1 MELTTMEAGM
11 TEQDEEK
18 YMTIMAGYD
27 AVIAREVAELHAK
40 NQVVLDQVQALVFPD
55 AFQQIK
61 DTLSE
66 SGYTHSYLIADH
78 SLGLPQDD
86 GFLLGDVYV
95 DQTTN
100 GGHTGDDYAGTMSMP
115 LPAGRYFQFSYAC

>member
-1 MELTTMEAGM
+1 METGM

-18 YMTIMAGYD
+18 YMKIMAGYD
-27 AVIAREVAELHAK
+27 AVIAREMAELHAK
-40 NQVVLDQVQALVFPD
+40 NQLVLDQIQVLVSPD
-55 AFQQIK
+55 AFLQIK
-61 DTLSE
+61 ATLSE

-78 SLGLPQDD
+78 SLGEPQDD

-115 LPAGRYFQFSYAC
+115 LPAGRYFQFCYAC

>member
-1 MELTTMEAGM
+1 M

-27 AVIAREVAELHAK
+27 AFIAREMAELHAK
-40 NQVVLDQVQALVFPD
+40 NQVVLDQDQALISPD

-78 SLGLPQDD
+78 SLGEPQDD